1 MVARVLLTSLLWF
14 AGAAMAGVLD
24 GQTETNS
31 LVLIG
36 CCLVVIGL
44 WAPLLWKKPR
54 PSALVRLS
62 AILLLAGN
70 LLLIVWT
77 WSQLPE
83 ARAFQEQFNHRR
95 QQEAQP

>member
-1 MVARVLLTSLLWF
+1 MAARILLTSLLWF
-14 AGAAMAGVLD
+14 VGAAMAAVFE
-24 GQTETNS
+24 GQTQTNS

-44 WAPLLWKKPR
+44 WVPLFWKKPR
-54 PSALVRLS
+54 PSVLARVS

-70 LLLIVWT
+70 LLLIAWT

-95 QQEAQP
+95 QQEAQQ